1 MKKQLLT
8 TLVLATATLAFAQT
22 SCFDFGNG
30 SNGAYS
36 ATTNTT
42 LAGGTYNYT
51 TFNINSGVTVSVT
64 GNQPLIIRCTGAVTI
79 NGTLTASGGNGGNG
93 VTFSTFGAGGTG
105 VAGGGNGGNGTYSTS
120 LGGMLA
126 ADGTGPGGFT
136 TGGNAWSGGGGAGY
150 SAVGASTGNPSGG
163 FGGPIYG
170 NVNISGLEAGSGG
183 GGGSGGFSCGSGGG
197 GAGGGLIYITSAVS
211 ITVGATGSI
220 LVNGGNGGSD
230 GTGNCGGGGG
240 GSGGSILLRTPS
252 MTHNGTLQANGGSGG
267 ASAVPGSPYFG
278 VGGAGAPGR
287 IRLDYNGTLSGSG
300 TISPAVGA
308 HYTVAP
314 ITTLAVATQNV
325 SCNGGSNGSAL
336 ATVMNGNAPFTYSW
350 SPSGGNSTLATGL
363 TAGTYTF
370 LVTDAAGCTASTTV
384 SITEPPALTAVVTG
398 TDVLCNGGS
407 DGSVS
412 VVANGGNPGYT
423 YLWLPTNS
431 TSSTLNNVAAGCYT
445 VDVTDANGCSTTQ
458 SVCITEPTALVIN
471 ATSTDP
477 TCHGV
482 CDGTATTNVSGG
494 TSPYSYAW
502 CDGSTTAIATNLC
515 ATTCAVIIVDA
526 NGCSIADTVVL
537 TEPAIAQV
545 NVLGPDTMI
554 CDPATIQLCASGG
567 ASYFWSNNVASQCVT
582 ADTTICLSVI
592 ITDSLGCQSIDTI
605 CVTDNICLGIS
616 DASTTEFSIAPNPA
630 ADFVIITH
638 GQSNAQLTQVY
649 DAQGRIVKSAM
660 LNNKAELN
668 LSDLAPGIYSVRVN
682 GKSTKL
688 IIE

>member
-79 NGTLTASGGNGGNG
+79 NGTLTAAGGNGGNG
-93 VTFSTFGAGGTG
+93 VTFSTYGLGGVG
-105 VAGGGNGGNGTYSTS
+105 VAGGGNGGNGVY
-120 LGGMLA
+120 LGSA
-126 ADGTGPGGFT
+126 APGVAGSGPGGVGT
-136 TGGNAWSGGGGAGY
+136 AGGGWSGGGGAGY
-150 SAVGASTGNPSGG
+150 SAVGASSGNSGG
-163 FGGPIYG
+163 GYGGPIYG
-170 NVNISGLEAGSGG
+170 NADISGFESGSGG
-183 GGGSGGFSCGSGGG
+183 GGGSGGNSCGSGGG
-197 GAGGGLIYITSAVS
+197 GAGGGLIFINSAVS
-211 ITVGATGSI
+211 ITIGATGVI
-220 LVNGGNGGSD
+220 NVNGGNGGSD
-230 GTGNCGGGGG
+230 GGGNCGGGGG
-240 GSGGSILLRTPS
+240 GSGGSIIMQSAS
-252 MTHNGTLQANGGSGG
+252 MTHNGILQASGG
-267 ASAVPGSPYFG
+267 AGGASMVPGSPYYG

-287 IRLDYNGTLSGSG
+287 IRLDYNGTLNGSGSV
-300 TISPAVGA
+300 TPAVGA
-308 HYTVAP
+308 HYAVSVL
-314 ITTLAVATQNV
+314 TTMAVSTQDV

-336 ATVMNGNAPFTYSW
+336 ATVMNGNSPYTYAW

-363 TAGTYTF
+363 AAGTYTF
-370 LVTDAAGCTASTTV
+370 TVTDALGCTATTTV
-384 SITEPPALTAVVTG
+384 SVTEPPALTAVVTG
-398 TDVLCNGGS
+398 TDILCNGGNS
-407 DGSVS
+407 GQTT
-412 VVANGGNPGYT
+412 VVASGGVPSYTYSWSPSGGNT
-423 YLWLPTNS
+423 ATQTNL
-431 TSSTLNNVAAGCYT
+431 TAGCYSVT
-445 VDVTDANGCSTTQ
+445 VTDMNNCTTTQSICITEPSALSTTTTVVNPSCYGGCDGTGTITVTGGVAPYQYSWCSGETSANAVALCDMPCTINITDANGC
-458 SVCITEPTALVIN
+458 TAVDF
-471 ATSTDP
+471 AT
-477 TCHGV
+477 
-482 CDGTATTNVSGG
+482 VSA
-494 TSPYSYAW
+494 P
-502 CDGSTTAIATNLC
+502 
-515 ATTCAVIIVDA
+515 
-526 NGCSIADTVVL
+526 
-537 TEPAIAQV
+537 PPAQV

-567 ASYFWSNNVASQCVT
+567 VSYFWSNNVAGQCVT

-616 DASTTEFSIAPNPA
+616 DASATEFSIAPNPA

-638 GQSNAQLTQVY
+638 GQINAQLTQVY

-682 GKSTKL
+682 GKSAKL

>member
-1 MKKQLLT
+1 MKKQLLSA
-8 TLVLATATLAFAQT
+8 LILASATFAAAQT

-79 NGTLTASGGNGGNG
+79 NGTLTGAGGNGGNG
-93 VTFSTFGAGGTG
+93 VTNSTFGTGGIG
-105 VAGGGNGGNGTYSTS
+105 VAGGSNGGNGTYSTS

-126 ADGTGPGGFT
+126 TDGSGPGGV
-136 TGGNAWSGGGGAGY
+136 GNAGNAWSGGGGAGY
-150 SAVGASTGNPSGG
+150 SAVGASTGNTSGG

-170 NVNISGLEAGSGG
+170 NVNISGFEAGSGG
-183 GGGSGGFSCGSGGG
+183 GGGSGGYACGSGGG
-197 GAGGGLIYITSAVS
+197 GAGGGLIFINSAVS
-211 ITVGATGSI
+211 ITIGATGVI
-220 LVNGGNGGSD
+220 NVNGGNGGSD

-240 GSGGSILLRTPS
+240 GSGGSIIMQSPS
-252 MTHNGTLQANGGSGG
+252 MTHNGILQASGG
-267 ASAVPGSPYFG
+267 AGGASNVNYSPYWG
-278 VGGAGAPGR
+278 QGGAGAPGR
-287 IRLDYNGTLSGSG
+287 IRLDYNGTLNGSGSI
-300 TISPAVGA
+300 TPAVGA
-308 HYTVAP
+308 HYVVSVL
-314 ITTLAVATQNV
+314 TTMATTTQNV
-325 SCNGGSNGSAL
+325 SCAGGNNGSVL
-336 ATVMNGNAPFTYSW
+336 ATVMNGNSPYSYAW

-363 TAGTYTF
+363 VAGTYTF
-370 LVTDAAGCTASTTV
+370 TVTDVLGCTATTTV
-384 SITEPPALTAVVTG
+384 AVTEPPALTAVVTG

-412 VVANGGNPGYT
+412 VVANGGTPAYS
-423 YLWLPTNS
+423 YLWLPSNS

-445 VDVTDANGCSTTQ
+445 VDVTDANGCSITQ
-458 SVCITEPTALVIN
+458 SVCVTEPSALVIN

-482 CDGTATTNVSGG
+482 CDGTATTTISGG
-494 TSPYSYAW
+494 TSPYSFAW
-502 CDGSTTAIATNLC
+502 CDGSTSAIATNLC
-515 ATTCAVIIVDA
+515 ATTCAVTIVDA
-526 NGCSIADTVVL
+526 NGCSIADTVIL
-537 TEPAIAQV
+537 TEPAIALV

-567 ASYFWSNNVASQCVT
+567 VSYFWSNNIAGQCVT

-592 ITDSLGCQSIDTI
+592 ITDSLGCQSTDTI
-605 CVTDNICLGIS
+605 CVTDNICLSVIES
-616 DASTTEFSIAPNPA
+616 SSPEFSIAPNPA
-630 ADFVIITH
+630 SDLVVITH
-638 GQSNAQLTQVY
+638 GQNAAQLTQVY

-660 LNNKAELN
+660 LNNRAELN
-668 LSDLAPGIYSVRVN
+668 VSDLAPGIYSIRMN
-682 GKSTKL
+682 GNSAKL